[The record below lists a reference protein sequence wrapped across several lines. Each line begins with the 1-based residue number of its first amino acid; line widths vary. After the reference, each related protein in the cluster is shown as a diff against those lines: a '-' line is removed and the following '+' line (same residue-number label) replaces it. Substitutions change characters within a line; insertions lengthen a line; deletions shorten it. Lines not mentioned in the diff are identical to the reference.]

1 MNPIRN
7 FSVLVL
13 SLPVLKSLISDD
25 WLRGKNWRCEQ
36 FCTDLSRKKCWRIF
50 WKIWRQTTGDGSSD
64 SSGWQQRG
72 IELWINLLFTVHTR
86 LLWLILLFWSKV
98 QRQLVVSLTK
108 LRSRVGKTSRSIL
121 KVRSKVTL
129 ALKSSLKYQ
138 VPSSHMYKVRWRQVN
153 QRHSG
158 QFDLSFLLKRIT
170 QSRLNGHF
178 PKIKT
183 LDWERHLHFT
193 LPFHFTL
200 DPSPFPP
207 CIFTALATWQ
217 HCTQLGP
224 PSWRRSLSTVF
235 LSFRQLYFCRF
246 VNCICLSLSSC
257 CGKLAAVYSTE
268 ACSCCWGTLY
278 FTTLSL
284 ALPMIQSPHLPNTL
298 LGFKPKH
305 TEANRIDRNLQNF
318 LPCAFNASSK
328 CGRRILHN
336 IP

>member
-1 MNPIRN
+1 M
-7 FSVLVL
+7 L
-13 SLPVLKSLISDD
+13 SLPVLKVSS
-25 WLRGKNWRCEQ
+25 
-36 FCTDLSRKKCWRIF
+36 
-50 WKIWRQTTGDGSSD
+50 QTTGWEGKIDAVNSFAQICQEKNVDAFSGKFGDRRLGTGAQTAAGGNRGGSS
-64 SSGWQQRG
+64 STA
-72 IELWINLLFTVHTR
+72 ELWINLLFTVHTR

-207 CIFTALATWQ
+207 SFFTALATWQ